1 MERRPKHRRSSAI
14 RRRRKRAGVE
24 HGSLLHIKWR
34 YESSSSLRRRN
45 RGHGYAVRWFSTP
58 MRLVAAVRIRAG
70 QDASREAI
78 SKGTFFIQSLRGAID
93 ERHLWRYSQA
103 QIPDL
108 VANAIPR
115 FRQAAQSF
123 GSATPFAARN
133 SFKIQLSSHP
143 IPRPIPGI
151 VRRDDSVPIA
161 ASNLLALMPV
171 PGSADV
177 PGRTWLSRTA
187 GGRCST
193 STSPMGGHRNH

>member
-34 YESSSSLRRRN
+34 YESSSSRCRRN
-45 RGHGYAVRWFSTP
+45 SGHGYAVRWFSTP

-70 QDASREAI
+70 QDANREAI
-78 SKGTFFIQSLRGAID
+78 SKGTFFIQSLRDAID

-115 FRQAAQSF
+115 FRQAAQSS
-123 GSATPFAARN
+123 GSATPLAARN
-133 SFKIQLSSHP
+133 SFKIQLFSQP
-143 IPRPIPGI
+143 IPAV
-151 VRRDDSVPIA
+151 VRHDASGSVA
-161 ASNLLALMPV
+161 ASNLLALTSV
-171 PGSADV
+171 AGSADV
-177 PGRTWLSRTA
+177 TGSTWLSTTA
-187 GGRCST
+187 GGRCPT